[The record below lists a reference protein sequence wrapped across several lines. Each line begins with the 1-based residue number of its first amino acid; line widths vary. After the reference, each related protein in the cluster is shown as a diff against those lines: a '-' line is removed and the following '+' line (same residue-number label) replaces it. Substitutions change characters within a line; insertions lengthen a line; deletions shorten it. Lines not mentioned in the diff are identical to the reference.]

1 MAKNFYAVAIG
12 RNPGIYIKT
21 TQMEA
26 QTRGYPNQLSK
37 GFNELTKAKNWL
49 SQHLINLDEIPMP
62 GAPATNNS
70 PKQINTSNIEPISVP
85 TASIKTPITIKPIII
100 YTDGSYRQQSD
111 PTRVTI
117 GYVSMMT
124 GDFAEQALT
133 GNAHKT
139 ITAEEQP
146 YASSIAEIEAALAA
160 IKDAINHDYN
170 MITIRHDCDNIPDL
184 LTSVNNFKNNPSIM
198 APYREQFTLY
208 LTRAAIRFEQVTGHA
223 NDVYNNMVHNLTQ
236 L

>member
-12 RNPGIYIKT
+12 RNPGIYTKT

-49 SQHLINLDEIPMP
+49 SQHLINLDEIPVT
-62 GAPATNNS
+62 GATTPANTT
-70 PKQINTSNIEPISVP
+70 KQIKVTNIEQISVP
-85 TASIKTPITIKPIII
+85 TASITAPSSVNAVTI

-208 LTRAAIRFEQVTGHA
+208 LTRAAIRFEKVTGHD

>member
-1 MAKNFYAVAIG
+1 MAKKFYAVAVG
-12 RNPGIYIKT
+12 RKPGIYT
-21 TQMEA
+21 DTAEMDA
-26 QTRGYPNQLSK
+26 QTKEYPNQLSK
-37 GFNELTKAKNWL
+37 GFNELAQAKNWL
-49 SQHLINLDEIPMP
+49 KQHQIKLDDSPVPSE
-62 GAPATNNS
+62 PATINS
-70 PKQINTSNIEPISVP
+70 PL
-85 TASIKTPITIKPIII
+85 TIKPITI
-100 YTDGSYRQQSD
+100 YTDGSYRQQSN

-117 GYVSMMT
+117 GYISMMT

-160 IKDAINHDYN
+160 IKDAINHGYN
-170 MITIRHDCDNIPDL
+170 VITIRHDCNNIPDL

-198 APYREQFTLY
+198 APYREQFTTY